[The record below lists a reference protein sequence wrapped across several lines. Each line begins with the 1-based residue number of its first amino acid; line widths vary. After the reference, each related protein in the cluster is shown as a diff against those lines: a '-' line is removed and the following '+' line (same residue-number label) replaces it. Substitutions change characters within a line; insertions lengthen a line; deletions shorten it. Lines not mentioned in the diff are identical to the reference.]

1 MTDDQAMIDHAIDE
15 LQIDSPIYSARVV
28 GGRVELHL
36 LGRDRPVHWPVETD
50 APAPAAVSVAT
61 DDLTT
66 ITGIGKTTAD
76 RLHNAGYNT
85 IEHLKSATVN
95 DLIAAGIGRGAAA
108 GIYEAIQAHQTQ

>member
-1 MTDDQAMIDHAIDE
+1 MTDEQAMIAHAIDE
-15 LQIDSPIYSARVV
+15 LQIDNPIYAARVV

-36 LGRDRPVHWPVETD
+36 ACHYHPVFWPVETEP
-50 APAPAAVSVAT
+50 PAPAAAT
-61 DDLTT
+61 VTT
-66 ITGIGKTTAD
+66 PITAITGIGKTTAE
-76 RLHNAGYNT
+76 RLDQAGYNT